1 MLVDFVL
8 RTAEQS
14 AEDIVEPLISAGI
27 DGVIF
32 DNEDSA
38 LAEAISSSTLHGFP
52 AHVYG
57 EDGAYIMLISEDD
70 IEMKSLSLSDWL
82 KTLETTEGVAIASH
96 PYDRSQ
102 GRPWGDRIYRLKGL
116 SAVAATASNAAR
128 SRDQLARTAAR
139 KLGLSTV
146 AGSFGDSSAV
156 GHLATVI
163 DTDGVSATDV
173 INALKSKETLVCRL
187 ESADTPYTPPTEPSF
202 ERSSARGGERNR
214 RDDQRGS
221 GRGRRGPRRR

>member
-70 IEMKSLSLSDWL
+70 IEMKCTFL
-82 KTLETTEGVAIASH
+82 
-96 PYDRSQ
+96 
-102 GRPWGDRIYRLKGL
+102 RI
-116 SAVAATASNAAR
+116 
-128 SRDQLARTAAR
+128 
-139 KLGLSTV
+139 
-146 AGSFGDSSAV
+146 
-156 GHLATVI
+156 
-163 DTDGVSATDV
+163 
-173 INALKSKETLVCRL
+173 
-187 ESADTPYTPPTEPSF
+187 
-202 ERSSARGGERNR
+202 
-214 RDDQRGS
+214 DD
-221 GRGRRGPRRR
+221 